1 MIKIAKTDFSIIYFD
16 KELSIMELHW
26 INQESEEMQE
36 KHFKEGLLLCLE
48 LVQINKPSSF
58 LLNSELLTFPI
69 VPELQEWA
77 DENISLPTTEIIKKM
92 AVVMPKTLVEQLSME
107 QVFDEKEAQKYETQ
121 FFGNYQ
127 QAFDWLTIKQ

>member
-1 MIKIAKTDFSIIYFD
+1 MIKIAETNFSIINFD
-16 KELSIMELHW
+16 KELSLMQMRW
-26 INQESEEMQE
+26 INQENQEMQE
-36 KHFKEGLLLCLE
+36 EDFKYTLLMCLE
-48 LVQINKPSSF
+48 LIKIHKPSSF